1 MTGGVELRRAT
12 EDDVNFLVAL
22 AGKEEVA
29 PFLAVVSARD
39 PDAFRAELAAADQA
53 PAERGRYVIEHVGE
67 RVGAVAFSVS
77 NRRSAIAHLYG
88 LMLDPAVRGR
98 GLARA
103 ATRAFARHLFEEL
116 GYHRIELECY
126 GFNERAMRH
135 FEACGFVREGV
146 KRRAYRREEGWVDG
160 VLYGLLADELP

>member
-1 MTGGVELRRAT
+1 MSGRVNLRRAT
-12 EDDVNFLVAL
+12 EDDVDFLVAL
-22 AGKEEVA
+22 AGNEEVA

-39 PDAFRAELAAADQA
+39 PDAFHAELAAAEQA
-53 PAERGRYVIEHVGE
+53 PAESGRYVIEHGAE

-88 LMLDPAVRGR
+88 LMLDPAARGR
-98 GLARA
+98 GLARE
-103 ATRAFARHLFEEL
+103 ATRAFARHLFDEL

-146 KRRAYRREEGWVDG
+146 KRRAYRREDGWVDG
-160 VLYGLLADELP
+160 VLYGLLADEHH

>member
-1 MTGGVELRRAT
+1 MSGRVHLRRAT
-12 EDDVNFLVAL
+12 EADLDFLVAL
-22 AGKEEVA
+22 AGREEVA

-39 PDAFRAELAAADQA
+39 PEAFRTELQAAEQA
-53 PAERGRYVIEHVGE
+53 PAERGRYVIEHEGE

-98 GLARA
+98 GLARE
-103 ATRAFARHLFEEL
+103 ATRAFARHLFDEL

-146 KRRAYRREEGWVDG
+146 KRQAYRREDGWVDG
-160 VLYGLLADELP
+160 ILYGLLAGELP

>member
-1 MTGGVELRRAT
+1 MSGRVHLRRAT
-12 EDDVNFLVAL
+12 EADLEFLVAL
-22 AGKEEVA
+22 AGREEVA

-39 PDAFRAELAAADQA
+39 PEAFRAELQAAGQA
-53 PAERGRYVIEHVGE
+53 PAERGRYVIEHEGE

-98 GLARA
+98 GLARE
-103 ATRAFARHLFEEL
+103 ATRAFARHLFDEL

-126 GFNERAMRH
+126 GFNDRAMRH

-146 KRRAYRREEGWVDG
+146 KRRPYPPEDGWVDG
-160 VLYGLLADELP
+160 VLYGRLADELP